1 MAKQSS
7 GHANSEKRQKK
18 AKKVAHDGSEN
29 EVLFTDVRNLLKQ
42 QRERDA
48 PDDECLESGGEVA
61 NREQHRPERFSEIDV
76 EISALSSTGDG
87 LGFAV
92 SRDHV
97 YVVPFSIPG
106 DKVVAK
112 TVNCFPT
119 YTITDFVK
127 VTTPGAGRDDS
138 LAKCPYFAT
147 CAGCQ
152 LQMLPYHMQLAHKK
166 SIVEK
171 AYQNFSTLI
180 PEFVPAVGETIGSP
194 KQYGYR
200 TKLTPHFDGPPGA
213 MSRSWRKDAS
223 KRKSLTEVPA
233 IGFQEKGRGRTIDI
247 EDCPIGTDIVREG
260 LQRERK
266 RIAED
271 FAKYFKGATILL
283 RESTARR
290 PRPAI
295 DTASAS
301 PEIPEGST
309 ASTSEVKQRDKLT
322 TGDANTAASKG
333 PSNTYIE
340 TKSCITDQRAESTE
354 YVDSY
359 IFKNTAGA
367 FFQNNN
373 SILPIFTAYIRDRI
387 ISSPTT
393 ATEKSPIKYLID
405 AYCGSGLFTITL
417 STLFVSSLGI
427 DVSDPSVKAARE
439 NADLNGI
446 RNANFITADAA
457 KLFGEVDFPADQTAV
472 VIDPPR
478 KGCDEAF
485 LKQLLNFGPKRVIYV
500 R

>member
-7 GHANSEKRQKK
+7 GHANNEKRQKK
-18 AKKVAHDGSEN
+18 AKSVVHDGSEN

-42 QRERDA
+42 QQEPDA
-48 PDDECLESGGEVA
+48 TDNGCLESGGVLA
-61 NREQHRPERFSEIDV
+61 KSEQFKLERFSEVEV
-76 EISALSSTGDG
+76 EISTLSSTGDG
-87 LGFAV
+87 LGFAD
-92 SRDHV
+92 SNDHV
-97 YVVPFSIPG
+97 YVVPFSVPG

-112 TVNCFPT
+112 TVNHFPT
-119 YTITDFVK
+119 YTLTDFVK
-127 VTTPGAGRDDS
+127 IIRSGAGRDDS
-138 LAKCPYFAT
+138 LVKCPYFAT

-152 LQMLPYHMQLAHKK
+152 LQMLPYNMQLAHKK
-166 SIVEK
+166 TIVEK

-180 PEFVPAVGETIGSP
+180 QEVVPAVGETIGSP
-194 KQYGYR
+194 RQYGYR

-260 LQRERK
+260 LQRERE
-266 RIAED
+266 RIAKD
-271 FAKYFKGATILL
+271 FAKYFKGATLLL
-283 RESTARR
+283 RESTSRK

-295 DTASAS
+295 DASSAG
-301 PEIPEGST
+301 PEFPESSAT
-309 ASTSEVKQRDKLT
+309 SNSEVKQSDELT
-322 TGDANTAASKG
+322 AGEAIAATTNGASD
-333 PSNTYIE
+333 PYIE

-373 SILPIFTAYIRDRI
+373 SILPIFTAYIRDHI
-387 ISSPTT
+387 ITPPNT
-393 ATEKSPIKYLID
+393 TEKQQPIKYLID

-427 DVSDPSVKAARE
+427 DVADPSVTAARE
-439 NADLNGI
+439 NAELNGI
-446 RNANFITADAA
+446 RNAKFITADAA
-457 KLFGEVDFPADQTAV
+457 KLFNEVDFPADQTAV

-478 KGCDEAF
+478 KGCDDAF
-485 LKQLLNFGPKRVIYV
+485 LKQLLRFGPKRVVYV